1 MTRRWWT
8 LGAVCLGV
16 FMLLLDITIVNV
28 ALPDIASSFGASIS
42 GLQWVID
49 AYTLALAAVLLTG
62 GILADRAGRRLL
74 FLIGIGVFTIGSIL
88 CGSSTGIVFLAV
100 ARAFQGIGG
109 AVMFA
114 TSLAMLSASFQGK
127 ERGIAFGIYGA
138 ITGLA
143 IAVGPVIGGALV
155 SGLGWRWIFL
165 VNIPVGVILFAA
177 TALRVDES
185 RDPTPRR
192 LDLPGFATFS
202 IGLGALIFGLI
213 RSNTT
218 GWSSVTVIS
227 ALVAAFVLLAAFVA
241 LELLRRDPM
250 FDFHLLRV
258 PTFDGGLV
266 AAFGISASIFSIL
279 TYLTIYL
286 QNVLGLSALS
296 TGLRF
301 LPLSLCLFAA
311 AAAAGR
317 LTSTMP
323 KRLLIAPGFVLIGVG
338 LILMSGLTAS
348 STWMHLLPGMIV
360 AGLGGGLVNTA
371 LVATAVG
378 VVQPESAG
386 MASGI
391 NSTFR
396 QIGIAT
402 GIAVLGA
409 VFISHIRSTVTTQLA
424 GTAMAGRSHDIAV
437 AAASGRI
444 GQIMGSLPPSARAGV
459 AAATKL
465 GFVHGLN
472 LILLIA
478 AILAFA
484 AAVLCFFLV
493 REKDFVAGQGS
504 RSRPTR
510 STEPE

>member
-8 LGAVCLGV
+8 LGAVCLGT

-28 ALPDIASSFGASIS
+28 ALPDIAGSFGASIS

-74 FLIGIGVFTIGSIL
+74 FLIGIGIFTVGSIL
-88 CGSSTGIVFLAV
+88 CGTSTGIVFLAL
-100 ARAFQGIGG
+100 ARAFQGVGG

-114 TSLAMLSASFQGK
+114 TSLAMLSASFQGR
-127 ERGIAFGIYGA
+127 ERGIAFGAYGA

-143 IAVGPVIGGALV
+143 VAVGPVIGGALV

-165 VNIPVGVILFAA
+165 VNIPVGVILFV
-177 TALRVDES
+177 TTSFKVDES

-218 GWSSVTVIS
+218 GWTSVTVIS
-227 ALVAAFVLLAAFVA
+227 SLVASMVLLVTFVA

-266 AAFGISASIFSIL
+266 AAFAISASLFSVF

-286 QNVLGLSALS
+286 QNILGLSALS
-296 TGLRF
+296 TGIRF
-301 LPLSLCLFAA
+301 LPLSLCLFVAA
-311 AAAAGR
+311 AATGR

-323 KRLLIAPGFVLIGVG
+323 KRLLIAPGFVIMGVG
-338 LILMSGLTAS
+338 LLLMGGVTAA

-360 AGLGGGLVNTA
+360 GGIGGGLVNVA

-378 VVQPESAG
+378 VVEPQSAG

-396 QIGIAT
+396 QVGIAT

-409 VFISHIRSTVTTQLA
+409 VFVSHIRSTVVAQLA
-424 GTAMAGRSHDIAV
+424 GTPVAGQAQEIAS

-444 GQIMGSLPPSARAGV
+444 GQIMGSVPPSARATV

-472 LILLIA
+472 LIMVIA
-478 AILAFA
+478 AILAFVSA
-484 AAVLCFFLV
+484 ILSFFLV
-493 REKDFVAGQGS
+493 REKDFVAGQG
-504 RSRPTR
+504 TGQLGQ
-510 STEPE
+510 